1 MLSRINQG
9 RSMEIERGRGRPKEK
24 PHLREH
30 LGFVRAVERQVDAHH
45 LIRLCA
51 HKDALV
57 LGPGV
62 PADGAHLIDE
72 GGNQIDEGGNQ
83 IDEGRASQQ
92 TVRTCT
98 PLAGGCSCGRPAASS
113 GPRLQILLRS
123 MRRIISYLMRE
134 AIGVGHRR

>member
-45 LIRLCA
+45 LVRLRA
-51 HKDALV
+51 HEDALV

-62 PADGAHLIDE
+62 PADGAHVHSPRRRLQLWTTGGIEGATLAYPVEVDAPHNLVPDE
-72 GGNQIDEGGNQ
+72 GCN
-83 IDEGRASQQ
+83 
-92 TVRTCT
+92 
-98 PLAGGCSCGRPAASS
+98 
-113 GPRLQILLRS
+113 
-123 MRRIISYLMRE
+123 RRWPSTLMRD
-134 AIGVGHRR
+134 AIDAGHRR